1 MPVLDSRLF
10 RRTHD
15 ARGQA
20 FLFGGVESLS
30 KALTGAR
37 ESQEMLFG
45 TPPDAAGPDSLDF
58 LDEEAG
64 EIPLSARKAGNP
76 VPKE

>member
-1 MPVLDSRLF
+1 
-10 RRTHD
+10 
-15 ARGQA
+15 
-20 FLFGGVESLS
+20 
-30 KALTGAR
+30 
-37 ESQEMLFG
+37 MLFG
-45 TPPDAAGPDSLDF
+45 TPPNAVEPDSLDF